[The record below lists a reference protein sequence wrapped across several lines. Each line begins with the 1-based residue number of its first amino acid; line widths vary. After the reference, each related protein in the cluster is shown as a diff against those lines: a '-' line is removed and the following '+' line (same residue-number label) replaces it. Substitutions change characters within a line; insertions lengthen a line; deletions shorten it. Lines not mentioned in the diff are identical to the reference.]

1 MNKTTS
7 GEQRV
12 EVFANARPT
21 QELALLALIFL
32 LVANVARQVWG
43 QTLPESLRG
52 FSARNVNLNEE

>member
-7 GEQRV
+7 GEQCI

-32 LVANVARQVWG
+32 LVANVARQIWE

-52 FSARNVNLNEE
+52 FSGRNVNLSEE